1 MLSGLRSRFKQ
12 MVFSQDAGAKSSC
25 SSNSIIE
32 THTVPPEKILI
43 ENEQFKDIVFS
54 VIRNIK
60 DPEKPSTLED
70 LNVVYEDGI
79 QITRN
84 FDNTVFKVLVEFTP
98 TVPHCS
104 LASLIGLCI
113 VVKLQKSIPQQT
125 RFKLR
130 VILKKGSHNTVDE
143 IVKQINDKER
153 VAAAMEIG
161 GLKELVAKCISEE
174 INLNQVPMLIG
185 QGNNLVMLKRF
196 LPFQWC

>member
-1 MLSGLRSRFKQ
+1 MVETLQERLGTDRMLSGLRSRFKQ
-12 MVFSQDAGAKSSC
+12 MVFTQAAETKPPY
-25 SSNSIIE
+25 SSNSNVE
-32 THTVPPEKILI
+32 TCTISTEKILI
-43 ENEQFKDIVFS
+43 ENEQFKDIVFGI
-54 VIRNIK
+54 IRNIK

-79 QITRN
+79 QVTRN
-84 FDNTVFKVLVEFTP
+84 FDNSVFKVLVEFTP

-113 VVKLQKSIPQQT
+113 VVKLQKSIPPQT

-161 GLKELVAKCISEE
+161 GLKELVIHYVANIAC
-174 INLNQVPMLIG
+174 V
-185 QGNNLVMLKRF
+185 VVV
-196 LPFQWC
+196 